1 MDSIWSTTASGRKHE
16 SLKGDIKTQAAV
28 IGAGL
33 AGILIAHF
41 LQQSGVETIVLEG
54 SRVGSGQTKNTTAKI
69 TSQHDLIYD
78 KLIKHFGVEKARQ
91 YAYANQKAIYEF
103 RHIIKQKGIDCDYSD
118 TDCYL
123 YSVNGTKKLE
133 AEEKAAKSLGIAA
146 EMKCKTD
153 LPFNIA
159 GALKFPNQG
168 KFHPLKFLFALSD
181 GITVYENTPVRR
193 IEGNTIYT
201 KNGIVQAENIII
213 ASHYPFINIP
223 GYYFMRVYQERSYVI
238 ALENAAL
245 PNGEYLGIDD
255 EHAFSLRSYKNTLL
269 LGGGSHRTGAKDS
282 AGKYELLRPPPQN
295 TIPAAAK
302 SRTGRRRTA
311 LRLTMCPISEGIP
324 PRPRICMLRR
334 ASENGE

>member
-123 YSVNGTKKLE
+123 YSVNGTKSLKPRRKLQKPRDCRGDE
-133 AEEKAAKSLGIAA
+133 VQNRPAVQYRGRAEI
-146 EMKCKTD
+146 
-153 LPFNIA
+153 
-159 GALKFPNQG
+159 PNQG

-181 GITVYENTPVRR
+181 GNTVYENTP
-193 IEGNTIYT
+193 
-201 KNGIVQAENIII
+201 
-213 ASHYPFINIP
+213 S
-223 GYYFMRVYQERSYVI
+223 
-238 ALENAAL
+238 
-245 PNGEYLGIDD
+245 
-255 EHAFSLRSYKNTLL
+255 
-269 LGGGSHRTGAKDS
+269 GG
-282 AGKYELLRPPPQN
+282 
-295 TIPAAAK
+295 
-302 SRTGRRRTA
+302 
-311 LRLTMCPISEGIP
+311 
-324 PRPRICMLRR
+324 
-334 ASENGE
+334 